1 MAETPRE
8 EKDVIKDLLDRLS
21 AKGRKGREA
30 AIEALAISTEDD
42 DWMPDELIDQGGI
55 RIVTSLLR
63 EKNPHIIY
71 SALTVIIAIAST
83 GETEP
88 LIEGGVIACLDSL
101 QDDKNRIIRQKVH
114 EALALLQP
122 DVGEAVVTK
131 PQDEY

>member
-1 MAETPRE
+1 MAETQRAE
-8 EKDVIKDLLDRLS
+8 QDVIKDLLDRLS
-21 AKGRKGREA
+21 AKGRKGKEA

-55 RIVTSLLR
+55 KIIANLLKA
-63 EKNPHIIY
+63 KNPHIVY
-71 SALTVIIAIAST
+71 SALKVIIAIAST

-88 LIEGGVIACLDSL
+88 LIEGGVIACLDSM
-101 QDDKNRIIRQKVH
+101 QDDRNRIIRQQVR
-114 EALALLQP
+114 EALAILQP